1 MSAVGFAVVGIF
13 ESLYE
18 HEEEQGEDDTA
29 DGAHE
34 AVQTVQGV
42 TVGGG
47 EGVAATQDA
56 IKKDDKG
63 CMVNEHGNQGDPF

>member
-18 HEEEQGEDDTA
+18 HEEEQGKGDTA
-29 DGAHE
+29 DGAHKTI
-34 AVQTVQGV
+34 QTVQGS

-47 EGVAATQDA
+47 EGVAAT
-56 IKKDDKG
+56 
-63 CMVNEHGNQGDPF
+63 